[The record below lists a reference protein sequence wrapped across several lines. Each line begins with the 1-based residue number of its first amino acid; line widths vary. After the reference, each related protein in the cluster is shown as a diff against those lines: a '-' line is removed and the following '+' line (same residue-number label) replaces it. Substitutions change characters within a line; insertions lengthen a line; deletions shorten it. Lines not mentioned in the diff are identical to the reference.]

1 MSHVQLFISR
11 LKDTM
16 TTLIPRMTLL
26 AAIGI
31 ITMAGC
37 SKDPTEEELLKS
49 ATLHQ
54 ASDEFDAAISDFQM
68 LIQKYPTSDK
78 VPEALFA
85 MGAVYVNNMKQYAK
99 AESVYTKLAMD
110 FPAHPTA
117 QGAAYQRA
125 RIFVEH
131 LHKPDSAIA
140 AYELFLQRY
149 PNSVPASSAKSE
161 LEELKKKPTAG
172 K

>member
-1 MSHVQLFISR
+1 MKSVSVGFCLFV
-11 LKDTM
+11 
-16 TTLIPRMTLL
+16 TLGFILGP
-26 AAIGI
+26 
-31 ITMAGC
+31 GC
-37 SKDPTEEELLKS
+37 SKEPTDGELLKS

-54 ASDEFDAAISDFQM
+54 RNDELDDAVSDFQM
-68 LIQKYPTSDK
+68 LIQKYPKSDK

-85 MGAVYVNNMKQYAK
+85 IGAIYLNGKKEYVK

-110 FPAHPTA
+110 FPEHPTA
-117 QGAAYQRA
+117 QGASYQRA
-125 RIFVEH
+125 RIFIEH

-149 PNSVPASSAKSE
+149 PNSLPASSAKAE
-161 LEELKKKPTAG
+161 LADLKNQPTTT

>member
-1 MSHVQLFISR
+1 MKYVSLGLLFF
-11 LKDTM
+11 
-16 TTLIPRMTLL
+16 LILTIALTP
-26 AAIGI
+26 
-31 ITMAGC
+31 GC
-37 SKDPTEEELLKS
+37 SKEPTDQALLKS
-49 ATLHQ
+49 ATQHQ
-54 ASDEFDAAISDFQM
+54 KSDEFDEAIGDFQT
-68 LIQKYPTSDK
+68 LIQTHPKSDN

-85 MGAVYVNNMKQYAK
+85 MAAIYLNSKKEYVK
-99 AESVYTKLAMD
+99 AESVYTKLVMD
-110 FPAHPTA
+110 YPEHPTA

-149 PNSVPASSAKSE
+149 PNSLPASSARSE
-161 LEELKKKPTAG
+161 LADLKKKPTPG

>member
-1 MSHVQLFISR
+1 MKHVSPGFLFFLTLGLALMS
-11 LKDTM
+11 
-16 TTLIPRMTLL
+16 
-26 AAIGI
+26 A
-31 ITMAGC
+31 C
-37 SKDPTEEELLKS
+37 SKELTDEELLKS

-54 ASDEFDAAISDFQM
+54 SSDEFDDAIIDFQM
-68 LIQKYPTSDK
+68 LIQKHPKSDK

-85 MGAVYVNNMKQYAK
+85 MGAIYLNSKKEYVK
-99 AESVYTKLAMD
+99 AESVYTKLVMD
-110 FPAHPTA
+110 FPEHPTS

-149 PNSVPASSAKSE
+149 PNSMPASSAKSE
-161 LEELKKKPTAG
+161 LMDLKKKSTPG

>member
-1 MSHVQLFISR
+1 MKYVSSGFFI
-11 LKDTM
+11 
-16 TTLIPRMTLL
+16 LL
-26 AAIGI
+26 VLGLAL
-31 ITMAGC
+31 TSGC
-37 SKDPTEEELLKS
+37 SREQSEEALLKS

-54 ASDEFDAAISDFQM
+54 SSDEFDDAIGDFQM
-68 LIQKYPTSDK
+68 LIQKHPKSDK

-85 MGAVYVNNMKQYAK
+85 MGAIYLNSKKEYVK
-99 AESVYTKLAMD
+99 AESVYTKLVMD
-110 FPAHPTA
+110 FPEHPTA

-125 RIFVEH
+125 RIFSEH

-149 PNSVPASSAKSE
+149 PNSIPATSARSE
-161 LEELKKKPTAG
+161 LADLKKNPAPG